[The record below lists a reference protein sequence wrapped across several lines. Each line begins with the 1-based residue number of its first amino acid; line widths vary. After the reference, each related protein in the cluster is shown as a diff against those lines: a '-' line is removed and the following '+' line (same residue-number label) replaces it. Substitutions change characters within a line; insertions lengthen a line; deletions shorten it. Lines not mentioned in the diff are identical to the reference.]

1 MEILQSI
8 PLAKNEK
15 GEVWKKSLADEG
27 VVAESLNPNRECV
40 GK

>member
-15 GEVWKKSLADEG
+15 GEVWKKSLTDES
-27 VVAESLNPNRECV
+27 VVAESVNPNTEIV